1 MPTPR
6 SGYRLADGTRV
17 PSVTT
22 ITGRFKDAGGLMYW
36 HWEQGRDGHDFRETK
51 QRAADVGTLTHRMV
65 ELSLLGEAVGP
76 RDDDEMELQLLW
88 ANDTF
93 VETAHRA
100 FGAFQEWSAG
110 FKLEPVA
117 QEVRLVSEI
126 YRYGGTPDLI
136 ARVRGSL
143 CLVDWK
149 TSGAI
154 YPDYQVQIAAYRNL
168 WNENH
173 PDQPLEDGGHI
184 LRFSKDYG
192 DFTHKWF
199 SDLDLAWM
207 QFRLFRKAYEND
219 KELNK
224 RAK

>member
-1 MPTPR
+1 M
-6 SGYRLADGTRV
+6 

-51 QRAADVGTLTHRMV
+51 QAAANVGTLVHRMV
-65 ELSLLGEAVGP
+65 ELSLRGEAVGP
-76 RDDDEMELQLLW
+76 RDDDEMELRILW
-88 ANDTF
+88 GMPSL
-93 VETAHRA
+93 VEKAKKA
-100 FGAFQEWSAG
+100 FGAFEEWSAG

-117 QEVRLVSEI
+117 QEVRLVSETH
-126 YRYGGTPDLI
+126 RYGGTPDLI
-136 ARVRGSL
+136 ARVRGHL

-173 PDQPLEDGGHI
+173 PDQQLEDGGHI
-184 LRFSKDYG
+184 LRFSKDFG
-192 DFTHKWF
+192 DFTQKWF
-199 SDLDLAWM
+199 SDLDLAWR
-207 QFRLFRKAYEND
+207 QFRLFREAYAID
-219 KELNK
+219 KILNK